1 MYVIMKNKI
10 HTPASYAGIICFALV
25 NYQALSG
32 IITLLNL
39 VPTEK
44 ASLHQTTAMITLSS
58 VMLMI
63 YLARVPKIRPI

>member
-1 MYVIMKNKI
+1 MKRKM
-10 HTPASYAGIICFALV
+10 HTPASYAGVLAFALI

-32 IITLLNL
+32 IITLLSL
-39 VPTEK
+39 VPPEK

-63 YLARVPKIRPI
+63 YLGRVPKIIVR